1 MSRRRDLPTVP
12 SYRIQVRA
20 RATPQGSNEGEL
32 SLEQAIV
39 RKISRHD
46 EVAPIPA
53 TIRRIQAEFDWNS
66 ALPPRA
72 VTRRWRIERGIKR
85 ILDVAIALAMLV
97 LLSPFLLL
105 VALLVRLTSRGPAL
119 FEWRVLGERAQPFVG
134 YKFRTM
140 VVNAE
145 ALKSDYLDLNEMTGP
160 VFKMRNDPRVTPI
173 GRFLRKYSID
183 EVPQL
188 WNVIKGE
195 MTLVGPRPP
204 YAHEYAAFDPRHWGK
219 LAVRPG
225 LTCTW
230 QVMGRSTI
238 ANFDEWAHLDLAYI
252 RDWSLW
258 LDLKLLLQTI
268 PAVLRGHG
276 AF

>member
-1 MSRRRDLPTVP
+1 
-12 SYRIQVRA
+12 
-20 RATPQGSNEGEL
+20 
-32 SLEQAIV
+32 LEQAIA
-39 RKISRHD
+39 RKIASYD

-53 TIRRIQAEFDWNS
+53 IIRRIQTEFDWES

-72 VTRRWRIERGIKR
+72 ATRRWRIERAIKR
-85 ILDVAIALAMLV
+85 VLDVVIAISLLA

-105 VALLVRLTSRGPAL
+105 VAVLIRLTSRGPAL

-145 ALKSDYLDLNEMTGP
+145 ALKSDYLDRNEMTGP

-173 GRFLRKYSID
+173 GKFLRKYSID

-204 YAHEYAAFDPRHWGK
+204 YAHEYAAFEPWQWGK
-219 LAVRPG
+219 LAVPPG

-230 QVMGRSTI
+230 QVFGRSTI
-238 ANFDEWAHLDLAYI
+238 ADFDEWVRLDLAYI
-252 RDWSLW
+252 RGWSLW
-258 LDLKLLLQTI
+258 LDLKLLLNTI